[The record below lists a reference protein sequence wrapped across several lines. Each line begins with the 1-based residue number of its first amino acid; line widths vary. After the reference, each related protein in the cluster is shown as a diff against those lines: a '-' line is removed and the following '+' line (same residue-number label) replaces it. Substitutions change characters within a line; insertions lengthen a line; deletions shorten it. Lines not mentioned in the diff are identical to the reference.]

1 MNAFK
6 LGASK
11 ALRQTAETVH
21 GPVLPAC
28 GENPD
33 DLSISL
39 ERVHV
44 VQVQKVVVLR
54 MASHQLGDRPGF
66 APVQRAQGSLHSKG
80 TLQGP
85 APGSAGPVQGRSE
98 AALTDRLEQVVH
110 GSDLEGVE
118 GMLGIRGHEHDGR
131 QGTPEPSD
139 HLESVHDRHLDV
151 QEDQIRLQMADLPQ
165 RRLPAVRFAHDL
177 DVFHGG
183 QPFQQH
189 SAGQRLIVHDQY
201 TQFFPGHVTRPL
213 KRRSGGRGGR
223 RYLSQDLEDL
233 DRLST
238 ELSDQVERR
247 RRTELN
253 RLVAEAELD
262 ALRARINPHFLFN
275 SLNALYATIPRS
287 AVDARKTLVN
297 LAEIVRYSLQGT
309 RRFVSLDQEMRIVQ
323 AYLQIER
330 LRLGERLR
338 TGIDIVED
346 TLQIAVPV
354 LSIQPLVENA
364 VNPHFS
370 PGRYAYD
377 EK

>member
-1 MNAFK
+1 MAALQPPLFQGSMSERSLGKHKSGRRESRLRGSLLQKKVPDQRRSTLADDEFETIGQSQKPPAAAQSTQLADPIRVHQHAPMNAFK

-44 VQVQKVVVLR
+44 VQVEKVVVLR

-151 QEDQIRLQMADLPQ
+151 QEHQIRLQMADLPQ

-213 KRRSGGRGGR
+213 KRRSGGIDPEFYQLFPQVRAPIPGR
-223 RYLSQDLEDL
+223 R
-233 DRLST
+233 
-238 ELSDQVERR
+238 V
-247 RRTELN
+247 
-253 RLVAEAELD
+253 
-262 ALRARINPHFLFN
+262 
-275 SLNALYATIPRS
+275 
-287 AVDARKTLVN
+287 
-297 LAEIVRYSLQGT
+297 QG
-309 RRFVSLDQEMRIVQ
+309 D
-323 AYLQIER
+323 
-330 LRLGERLR
+330 
-338 TGIDIVED
+338 
-346 TLQIAVPV
+346 
-354 LSIQPLVENA
+354 
-364 VNPHFS
+364 
-370 PGRYAYD
+370 
-377 EK
+377 